1 MHYYQFNI
9 GDYRRD
15 TAHLTPIEHYIYR
28 QLIDWYYLDETPIPK
43 ETQMVLRRL
52 CLGNENT
59 ENLKNVLSDFFK
71 LTDDG
76 YFHDRINDEIN
87 KYHENA
93 EKNRANG
100 KLGGR
105 PKKQQLTENNK
116 PKKTQSVTNGNP
128 TKSENNPN
136 QEPITK
142 NQEPSKNTTNV
153 VAAKGDAKPCPHQE
167 IIELYHKHLPMCPTV
182 KQWTD
187 KRQSLLRQRWKE
199 EADRQDVEWWARF
212 FGYISNSSF
221 LTGRVNTHP
230 DRKPFVVD
238 LEWIIKPSNFVKII
252 EGRYEDE

>member
-9 GDYRRD
+9 GDYRKD

-71 LTDDG
+71 LTDNG
-76 YFHDRINDEIN
+76 YFHGRINEEIT

-116 PKKTQSVTNGNP
+116 PKKTQSVSSGNP

-136 QEPITK
+136 QEPITN
-142 NQEPSKNTTNV
+142 NQEPINNINTGEKSPKRKAFTPPTLEEVSSYCRERGNSISPERWHDYYSANGWKVGKNQMKDWKAAIRTWENNDSQKPTDGPRGLSSKVLN
-153 VAAKGDAKPCPHQE
+153 
-167 IIELYHKHLPMCPTV
+167 
-182 KQWTD
+182 
-187 KRQSLLRQRWKE
+187 
-199 EADRQDVEWWARF
+199 
-212 FGYISNSSF
+212 
-221 LTGRVNTHP
+221 
-230 DRKPFVVD
+230 
-238 LEWIIKPSNFVKII
+238 
-252 EGRYEDE
+252 